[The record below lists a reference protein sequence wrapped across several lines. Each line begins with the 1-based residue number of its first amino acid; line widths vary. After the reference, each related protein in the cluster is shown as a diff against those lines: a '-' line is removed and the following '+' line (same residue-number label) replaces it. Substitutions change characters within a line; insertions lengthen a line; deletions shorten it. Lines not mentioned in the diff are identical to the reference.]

1 MANSLCVRA
10 YFLLLLVCSA
20 GNSSSEEMH
29 FLLLKTVDE
38 DNHPIKAEIVKWWFS
53 DLPEKKKTLV
63 CKQSTCSEWGIRD
76 KISKPVT
83 IYALASKVKK
93 NDPYCWDWFEGKS
106 ENQVDQ
112 KEITLTLTYTTTVC
126 K

>member
-1 MANSLCVRA
+1 MMNRLFVRA
-10 YFLLLLVCSA
+10 LFLLLFVCNA

-29 FLLLKTVDE
+29 FLFLKTVDE
-38 DNHPIKAEIVKWWFS
+38 DKHPIKAEIVKWWFS

-63 CKQSTCSEWGIRD
+63 CKQGSCSEWVIRD
-76 KISKPVT
+76 KTSKPVT
-83 IYALASKVKK
+83 IYALASIVKK
-93 NDPYCWDWFEGKS
+93 NDPYCWDWFEGKA

-112 KEITLTLTYTTTVC
+112 KEITLTLIYTSTVC